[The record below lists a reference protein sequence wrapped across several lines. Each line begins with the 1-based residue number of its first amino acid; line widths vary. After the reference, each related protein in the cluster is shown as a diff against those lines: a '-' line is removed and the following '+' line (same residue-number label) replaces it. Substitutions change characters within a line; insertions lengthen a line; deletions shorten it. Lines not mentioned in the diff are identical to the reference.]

1 MSNQSGT
8 QAVDRAAR
16 LLSEVVHSA
25 DPMTF
30 TGLSAATG
38 LAKSTTSRLLLALE
52 RNGLVR
58 RDDHGRFLP
67 GEMFVSFAWR
77 GGAKAG
83 LVAVA
88 QPFLERLGKATGETI
103 NLGVA
108 SNGTVEQIAQVDST
122 FLIGGTNWIGMSVP
136 LHCSALGKVLL
147 AYGTAQLPGGVLER
161 RTDKTITTEAALRT
175 DLATVR
181 ACGYAVTDEE
191 LEPGLIAVATPIRGY
206 DGAVVAALSVSAPT
220 NRMSRDGVA
229 TVAGYCAEEA
239 AGLSA
244 VLGYRQRAAGR
255 TGRRVRHEA
264 SRRQQMTTE
273 ELLGQLYDQTLVG
286 NRPAVLELTN
296 AGLAMG
302 LGPEML
308 LYEAL
313 IPSLEEVG
321 ARFERGDFFVPEM
334 LIAGKAMAGA
344 LEILRPLL
352 AETGAQ
358 TIGKIVMGTVKGD
371 VHDIGKNLVN
381 IMFEGAGFH
390 VIDLG
395 VQVSPEKFVEAI
407 KEHKPNIV
415 GFSAFLTTTMP
426 MFKANINA
434 LQKSGLRDQVIVMVG
449 GAPVTQE
456 YADVVGAD
464 GYASDASAAVVRAKE
479 LLAQRRATVSV

>member
-1 MSNQSGT
+1 MSNQNGT

-16 LLSEVVHSA
+16 LLAEVVHSA

-30 TGLSAATG
+30 TGLSATTG

-67 GEMFVSFAWR
+67 GQMFVSFAWR
-77 GGAKAG
+77 GGAAAG

-88 QPFLERLGKATGETI
+88 QPFLDRLGQATGETI

-108 SNGTVEQIAQVDST
+108 SHGLVEQIAQVDST
-122 FLIGGTNWIGMSVP
+122 YLIGGTNWVGMSVP
-136 LHCSALGKVLL
+136 LSCSALGKVLL
-147 AYGTAQLPGGVLER
+147 AYGTAQLPPGPLER
-161 RTDKTITTEAALRT
+161 RTDKTITTETALRA
-175 DLATVR
+175 DLAAVR
-181 ACGYAVTDEE
+181 ARGYAVTDEE
-191 LEPGLIAVATPIRGY
+191 LEPGLVAVAAPVYGY
-206 DGAVVAALSVSAPT
+206 DGTVVAALSVSAPAS
-220 NRMSRDGVA
+220 RMTRDELAAAAARCV
-229 TVAGYCAEEA
+229 EEA

-244 VLGYRQRAAGR
+244 VLG
-255 TGRRVRHEA
+255 
-264 SRRQQMTTE
+264 SR
-273 ELLGQLYDQTLVG
+273 QLYDDTLVG
-286 NRPAVLELTN
+286 NKPAVLELTN

-302 LGPEML
+302 LGPERL

-358 TIGKIVMGTVKGD
+358 TIGTIVMGKVKGD

-381 IMFEGAGFH
+381 IMFEGAGFQ

-395 VQVSPEKFVEAI
+395 VQVAPEKFVEAI
-407 KEHKPNIV
+407 KTHKPDIV

-479 LLAQRRATVSV
+479 LLAQRRATVNA